1 MTKSQYLESLIEGHE
16 RPCRRPGPGLTLR
29 SNVHMQS
36 RRLRGGVHDHVRT
49 LDPGYF
55 ALVMATGIV
64 SIAMQAD
71 RADAISALLLWLAAA
86 EYGVLVVLNVWRV
99 VTCWPDVAADVTCA
113 RRGLGLFTFVAGT
126 NVLGARLVIDAHH
139 DVGLAFLGVGS
150 VAWLL
155 LGYGVPWLA
164 VLGHTGRPLL
174 RDADGTWF
182 IWVVASQ
189 SIAVLSAALEPTLG
203 AGHAELGLLAVFC
216 WAVGVFLYA
225 ATGIFVAARML
236 LYPLRPADLT
246 LPYWVAMGATAITV
260 VAGATITRAADTPA
274 VAATRDVIA
283 ATSVIFWV
291 FGTWLIPPLVA
302 AVVWRYLVH
311 KVPLRYDVTLWS
323 VVFPLGMYGVAGHYL
338 GQADDLPI
346 VKAIGVRE
354 SWVALAAWIMTFAA
368 MLWHLVTA
376 LRSPGP
382 AGVTEPEG
390 RTRRR

>member
-1 MTKSQYLESLIEGHE
+1 
-16 RPCRRPGPGLTLR
+16 
-29 SNVHMQS
+29 MQS
-36 RRLRGGVHDHVRT
+36 RRWQGRVQHGVRT

-71 RADAISALLLWLAAA
+71 RADAISALLLWFAAA
-86 EYGVLVVLNVWRV
+86 EYGVLVLLNVWRI
-99 VTCWPDVAADVTCA
+99 VTCWPALAADLTDA
-113 RRGLGLFTFVAGT
+113 RRVLGLFTFVAGT
-126 NVLGARLVIDAHH
+126 SVVGTRLVIGAHH

-164 VLGHTGRPLL
+164 VLGHTARPLL
-174 RDADGTWF
+174 QDADGTWF

-274 VAATRDVIA
+274 VAATRGVIA

-291 FGTWLIPPLVA
+291 FGTWLIPPLIA

-311 KVPLRYDVTLWS
+311 KIPLRYDVTLWS

-346 VKAIGVRE
+346 VKAIGVHE
-354 SWVALAAWIMTFAA
+354 SWVALAAWTVTFTA
-368 MLWHLVTA
+368 MLWHLTTA

-382 AGVTEPEG
+382 AGVTEPADD
-390 RTRRR
+390 RRIPVVEE